1 MVLLEILERLK
12 TKDLKRLQKS
22 TDTWVI
28 FTIGKPITFETTNE
42 MNLANLKDNSKRI
55 HNLES
60 VAFKYMILDE
70 LEKREQL

>member
-42 MNLANLKDNSKRI
+42 MNLVNLKDNSKRI

>member
-28 FTIGKPITFETTNE
+28 FTIGKPIMFETTNE